1 MGNHYE
7 VVLVEYDPKK
17 TSYEVLL
24 HYAWRNID
32 PFNGNGQF
40 CDYGSSYRPAIF
52 YDDDEE
58 RDIAH
63 RVRDEIIKENN
74 HNNNTKASSSLSL
87 LWNENNIAV
96 PILSKPKFWMA
107 EEYHQNY
114 YIKNPGTYNY
124 YKKRCGRENRLK
136 QVWGEEVYYC
146 YHDLKSSCF
155 RNITNTNGTIVRA
168 QVNIKN
174 IPVGKASILP
184 KKISI
189 FIIVLS
195 SIVAI
200 VIMITCRLCC
210 LRNKKNKKKIIQTS
224 AMNIIKQEE
233 EEDEET
239 TGTTSNNRR

>member
-1 MGNHYE
+1 M
-7 VVLVEYDPKK
+7 
-17 TSYEVLL
+17 
-24 HYAWRNID
+24 
-32 PFNGNGQF
+32 
-40 CDYGSSYRPAIF
+40 
-52 YDDDEE
+52 
-58 RDIAH
+58 
-63 RVRDEIIKENN
+63 
-74 HNNNTKASSSLSL
+74 
-87 LWNENNIAV
+87 
-96 PILSKPKFWMA
+96 
-107 EEYHQNY
+107 
-114 YIKNPGTYNY
+114 GTYNY

-200 VIMITCRLCC
+200 VIIAITCRLRRF
-210 LRNKKNKKKIIQTS
+210 RNKKNKKKIIQTS

>member
-1 MGNHYE
+1 MGDTPAERIRIPRITIIRITTKSFWWNTIRRKRRTRYYCITHGGISIRLTVTDNFAITDLRIVPRYFTMTTKNAKLPTGYE
-7 VVLVEYDPKK
+7 K
-17 TSYEVLL
+17 
-24 HYAWRNID
+24 
-32 PFNGNGQF
+32 
-40 CDYGSSYRPAIF
+40 
-52 YDDDEE
+52 
-58 RDIAH
+58 
-63 RVRDEIIKENN
+63 IIKENN
-74 HNNNTKASSSLSL
+74 NNNNASSLSL

-96 PILSKPKFWMA
+96 PILSKPKFWLA

-210 LRNKKNKKKIIQTS
+210 LRKQNKKRKRQKKK
-224 AMNIIKQEE
+224 
-233 EEDEET
+233 
-239 TGTTSNNRR
+239 